1 MVQKRKRVV
10 KRRRGM
16 IKRRG
21 MAERRR
27 EIIERSISEEGKGEV
42 RSGGGGVEGI
52 TKGKEDGWLW

>member
-1 MVQKRKRVV
+1 
-10 KRRRGM
+10 
-16 IKRRG
+16 

-52 TKGKEDGWLW
+52 TRGKEDGWLW